1 MVTNAKEWLLS
12 YAECNK
18 MKDVITLVHVNAKSC
33 CRPSGRMA
41 IESAD
46 LGPIQDSGKPVVGD
60 MPSGQQGYSVESFLA
75 RIG

>member
-33 CRPSGRMA
+33 CRPSDRKA
-41 IESAD
+41 IESAG
-46 LGPIQDSGKPVVGD
+46 LAPIQDSGETAVGD
-60 MPSGQQGYSVESFLA
+60 MPSGQQSYSVESFPA